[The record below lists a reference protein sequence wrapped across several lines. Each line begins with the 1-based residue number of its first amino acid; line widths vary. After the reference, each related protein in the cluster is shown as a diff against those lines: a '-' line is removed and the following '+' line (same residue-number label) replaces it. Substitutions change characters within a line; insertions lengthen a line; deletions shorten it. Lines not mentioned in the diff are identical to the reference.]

1 MISINN
7 TKAEKN
13 NLVCNNSNI
22 TPFIIYKSITVGHK
36 ESAHQITTRFR
47 FASLYTRDLR
57 QNDSHDREDPA
68 NWSIERENPITSPN
82 NAIIVVRANESRG
95 MSTAEWLCRPFRRDG
110 KRKGEAHGENPI
122 IAPYP
127 TRRGTQSVWG
137 ETRRG
142 RRRDSTLA
150 HIRIDATARSPPC
163 GLTNQNA
170 ASAHAIARK
179 CAILYTVG
187 YREAQSRLLP
197 RSGRKMK
204 PRV

>member
-1 MISINN
+1 
-7 TKAEKN
+7 
-13 NLVCNNSNI
+13 
-22 TPFIIYKSITVGHK
+22 
-36 ESAHQITTRFR
+36 
-47 FASLYTRDLR
+47 
-57 QNDSHDREDPA
+57 
-68 NWSIERENPITSPN
+68 
-82 NAIIVVRANESRG
+82 

-204 PRV
+204 PRVWHSDIFNHNERARRLDAFNTRIADIIWINLCFFTF